1 VILAEMRDAIHR
13 ADAVICALMDSSKD
27 AALELQKCDVNAL
40 VEAALAARQREI
52 VARPIKVARDLSHT
66 VPSLMLDAK
75 KVAAVLDAV
84 MLNALEAMSERGGD

>member
-1 VILAEMRDAIHR
+1 
-13 ADAVICALMDSSKD
+13 MDSSKD

-40 VEAALAARQREI
+40 VKPPLQRASGRLSHARSRL
-52 VARPIKVARDLSHT
+52 PDLSHT

-84 MLNALEAMSERGGD
+84 MLNALEAMSERGGDLIRSHEDGELTVGRNRA